1 MLPRVLRVTRA
12 KAVQKTALASKHT
25 RPSSRLSVNG
35 SSNPNR
41 GRTYNPKAS
50 EQELSLQGR
59 AAKLLG
65 KAGAAHFRRGEEPNH
80 ERRPKKGFEDIARS
94 PKSIVFEGFRAS
106 SKFGKP
112 KDLKL
117 GKGGKKGKPKNRSA
131 KRATE
136 WRKSGGKGTK

>member
-12 KAVQKTALASKHT
+12 KAVEKAALASQHT
-25 RPSSRLSVNG
+25 RPSSRPPANRSG
-35 SSNPNR
+35 NPNR
-41 GRTYNPKAS
+41 ERTYNPKVS

-65 KAGAAHFRRGEEPNH
+65 KAGSARLRGKELSLG
-80 ERRPKKGFEDIARS
+80 RRPKGGFEEIARVPES
-94 PKSIVFEGFRAS
+94 MVFEGFRAS
-106 SKFGKP
+106 SKSGKP

-117 GKGGKKGKPKNRSA
+117 GGGKKSKPKNRSA

-136 WRKSGGKGTK
+136 WRKSGGKVTK